1 MRVLVVDIWGS
12 FAHFRVF
19 YTNASSLSYSFPP
32 RTTISGILA
41 GILGRDR
48 DSYYE
53 DFSVENIRLSIKGL
67 RRIKK
72 QIFVVNYCRTKEG
85 DIPTISMGNPSMV
98 EFKNYPVH
106 LELLLPQGDDFL
118 GYRVYI
124 GEGKNGDL
132 YGELKRVLES
142 GEMKYSLSL
151 GLSEFLGW
159 YEYKGECEATERET
173 DEIHSVIPAEWFDK
187 LERGFGD
194 VYMEE
199 IPLELSYN
207 DGIRI
212 LKRKGR
218 FLYKND
224 GKPFKFVERVKAYD
238 VNGEFVIWME

>member
-12 FAHFRVF
+12 FAHFRVI
-19 YTNASSLSYSFPP
+19 YTNANSLSYSFPP

-53 DFSVENIRLSIKGL
+53 DFSAESIRLSVRGL
-67 RRIKK
+67 KRIKK
-72 QIFVVNYCRTKEG
+72 QIFVVNYYRTKKE
-85 DIPTISMGNPSMV
+85 DIPRILRG
-98 EFKNYPVH
+98 EFENYPMQ
-106 LELLLPQGDDFL
+106 LELLLPQGDNFL

-159 YEYKGECEATERET
+159 YEYKGEYEAAERET
-173 DEIHSVIPAEWFDK
+173 DEIHSVIPAELFDK
-187 LERGFGD
+187 LERDFGD

-207 DGIRI
+207 GGVRI
-212 LKRKGR
+212 LRRKGR

-224 GKPFKFVERVKAYD
+224 EKPFKLAERVNAYD